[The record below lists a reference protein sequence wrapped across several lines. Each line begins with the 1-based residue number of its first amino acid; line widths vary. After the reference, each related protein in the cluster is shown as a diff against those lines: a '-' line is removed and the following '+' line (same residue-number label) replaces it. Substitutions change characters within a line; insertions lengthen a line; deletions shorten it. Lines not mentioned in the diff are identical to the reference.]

1 MGHGELDD
9 DDEDML
15 DAALLASFDWSPSSL
30 SDIDEMPER
39 VLWLYVSYR
48 NGQMAKA
55 NADSKN
61 KG

>member
-1 MGHGELDD
+1 MGHGDLDD
-9 DDEDML
+9 MDEDML

-48 NGQMAKA
+48 NGQQAKI
-55 NADSKN
+55 K

>member
-15 DAALLASFDWSPSSL
+15 DAALLASFEWSPSSL
-30 SDIDEMPER
+30 GDIDDMPER

-48 NGQMAKA
+48 NGQAAK
-55 NADSKN
+55 SKV
-61 KG
+61 GAGA